1 MFKNYLKLT
10 SRNLL
15 KYKVFSL
22 INITGLAIGIAC
34 SILIILFVTF
44 ELSYDK
50 FHQKAD
56 RIYRLAVRAL
66 IGDTKINQTFSSS
79 ITFKTL
85 LQDFPEIQQGVKF
98 LNIRNV
104 IVNLDEKVFNESD
117 VLAVDA
123 NFFDV
128 FSFPLVKG
136 SPKTVLSQPNCVV
149 ITEEI
154 ASKYF
159 GDNNAVG
166 KILKIEFP
174 GIPGT
179 RDFEITGISE
189 NVPGNSHFRYNLLI
203 SLASFPD
210 FINNPGW
217 TANNFIS
224 YFVLKEGSSRKELEA
239 KLPEFTRKY
248 MGGDRFDQWV
258 ARGNYW
264 EYFLQPLTE
273 IHLHSDLSGEFEP
286 NGNAAYVYIFL
297 VVAVFILLVACI
309 NFMNLTTAKSAV
321 RAKEVGLRKVVGS
334 SRSNLVKQ
342 FLGES
347 IIISFIAL
355 ALAIVIVECL
365 LPAYSNFVGR
375 QLQIHYFDNFIVI
388 PLLMGLALLVGLL
401 SGSYPAFFISAFKPV
416 SVLKGKL
423 KEGAKSSWL
432 RNTLVIFQYSISIIL
447 IIGTIVVYKQ
457 LIFIQNERLGFDK
470 EHVIVIKNP
479 QALSGNINP
488 FKEKLLQYPGVQNV
502 SISHRVPGQ
511 GLNNIGFGAEEV
523 KEGFSLNLCCCDPE
537 FKDVMKLEMAQGRF
551 FSRDHPTDS
560 SAIIINE
567 AALKVFG
574 WDQPINKKINDWS
587 EPRNIF
593 HVIGVVKDFHYESMH
608 QKVRPMGLLF
618 LNGTYKWSPDYISVR
633 VNPGNIGQTIELI
646 ENTWDAF
653 SPKLPLEYS
662 FLDEDYDRLYKNE
675 QQTQQLFIIF
685 SFLSIFIAC
694 LGLLG
699 LASFMA
705 EQRTKEI
712 GIRKALGAT
721 VNHIAI
727 MLSKDFTKWVL
738 LANLVAW
745 PVAYIA
751 MHKWLQDFAYRI
763 EISGWM
769 FVFAGVLA
777 FIIALLTV
785 SFQVVRAARK
795 NPVDSLQY
803 E

>member
-10 SRNLL
+10 FRNLL
-15 KYKVFSL
+15 KHKVFSL

-56 RIYRLAVRAL
+56 RIYRLAMKAS
-66 IGDTKINQTFSSS
+66 IGNTKIKQIRSSAM
-79 ITFKTL
+79 TFKTL
-85 LQDFPEIQQGVKF
+85 LQDFPEIEQGVKF
-98 LNIRNV
+98 LDFSNI
-104 IVNLDEKVFNESD
+104 IVETDEKVFYESD
-117 VLAVDA
+117 AIAVDG

-136 SPKTVLSQPNCVV
+136 SPKTVLNRPNSVV
-149 ITEEI
+149 ITKEI
-154 ASKYF
+154 AGKYF
-159 GDNNAVG
+159 GENKAVG
-166 KILKIEFP
+166 KMLKIELP
-174 GIPGT
+174 GDLGT
-179 RDFEITGISE
+179 LDFEITGISE
-189 NVPGNSHFRYNLLI
+189 NVPDNSHFHYNFLI
-203 SLASFPD
+203 SLASFPG
-210 FINNPGW
+210 FINEPEW
-217 TANNFIS
+217 TAHNFIA
-224 YFVLKEGSSRKELEA
+224 YFVLKDGNSRKELEA
-239 KLPEFTRKY
+239 KFPAFTRKY
-248 MGGDRFDQWV
+248 MGGDKFDQWV
-258 ARGNYW
+258 AKGNSW

-273 IHLHSDLSGEFEP
+273 IHLNSELGGEID
-286 NGNAAYVYIFL
+286 AAYVYIFL
-297 VVAVFILLVACI
+297 VVAVFILLIACI
-309 NFMNLTTAKSAV
+309 NFMNLTTAKSAA
-321 RAKEVGLRKVVGS
+321 RAKEVGLRKVAGS

-365 LPAYSNFVGR
+365 LPAYSNFIGR
-375 QLQIHYFDNFIVI
+375 PLEIHYFDNFIVI
-388 PLLMGLALLVGLL
+388 PSLIALALLVGLL

-432 RNTLVIFQYSISIIL
+432 RNSLVIFQYSISIIL
-447 IIGTIVVYKQ
+447 IIGTTVVYKQ
-457 LIFIQNERLGFDK
+457 LNFIQNEKLGFDK

-479 QALSGNINP
+479 RALSGNINP
-488 FKEKLLQYPGVQNV
+488 FKEKLQQYPGVQNV
-502 SISHRVPGQ
+502 SISHDVPGK
-511 GLNNIGFGAEEV
+511 GSMNIGFGAEEV
-523 KEGFSLNLCCCDPE
+523 KEGLPLNLYCCDPE
-537 FKDVMKLEMAQGRF
+537 FKDVMKLEMAQSRF
-551 FSRDHPTDS
+551 FPRDYPTDS
-560 SAIIINE
+560 SAVIINE
-567 AALKVFG
+567 AALKVLG
-574 WDQPINKKINDWS
+574 YDQPINKKLNDWLD
-587 EPRNIF
+587 PQGIF

-608 QKVRPMGLLF
+608 QKVRPMGLFF
-618 LNGTYKWSPDYISVR
+618 LNGTYKWPPNYISVR
-633 VNPGNIGQTIELI
+633 VNPGNISQTVQWI

-662 FLDEDYDRLYKNE
+662 FLDEDYDRLYKSE
-675 QQTQQLFIIF
+675 QQTQQLFMVF
-685 SFLSIFIAC
+685 SFLAIFIAC

-705 EQRTKEI
+705 QQRTKEI

-721 VNHIAI
+721 VNQITV

-738 LANLVAW
+738 LANLAAW
-745 PVAYIA
+745 PVAYLA

-763 EISGWM
+763 EISWWM